1 MVYAMVKILV
11 DFLGS
16 VKADKWLH
24 FICGLLIAQVTG
36 ILLMFCL
43 PKWLA
48 LLCGL
53 AVACIAAAGKEL
65 WDKRHGVPS
74 LTDFIASVV
83 GAVIGLAVIAI

>member
-1 MVYAMVKILV
+1 MVLVMVKMLI

-24 FICGLLIAQVTG
+24 VICSLLIAQITSE
-36 ILLMFCL
+36 LFMLFL
-43 PKWLA
+43 PKWIA

-53 AVACIAAAGKEL
+53 VVACIAAAGKEL

-83 GAVIGLAVIAI
+83 GAVIGLAVVAI